1 MCYCSVLWL
10 CSAGEADHSRRLLSL
25 LPELHLHPGCKK
37 MASRQKPSHRDVE
50 THFGCDSEGGF
61 CGAVLAVGFEVAACC
76 SLVIEAAMACAS
88 ASSSL

>member
-1 MCYCSVLWL
+1 
-10 CSAGEADHSRRLLSL
+10 
-25 LPELHLHPGCKK
+25 

-61 CGAVLAVGFEVAACC
+61 CGAVVAVVAVGFEVAACC